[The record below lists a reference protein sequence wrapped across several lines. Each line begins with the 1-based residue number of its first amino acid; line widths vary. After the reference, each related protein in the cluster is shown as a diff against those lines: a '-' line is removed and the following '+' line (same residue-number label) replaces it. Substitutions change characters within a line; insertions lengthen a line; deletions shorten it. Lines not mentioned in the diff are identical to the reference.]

1 MATKY
6 TAEEL
11 RELKAYYFGH
21 TLEESAEKF
30 GRAASAIQ
38 HKAMALGWRKYDRR
52 GGKKT
57 MAKRQ
62 ARLEKERIEAISE
75 RSKYGCMPN
84 PLIFLEDNWRELA
97 RNIRLQDTKVRHH
110 HWGTFVVGKGYNDD

>member
-21 TLEESAEKF
+21 TLEECATKF
-30 GRAASAIQ
+30 GRAANAIQ
-38 HKAMALGWRKYDRR
+38 HKANALGWRKYEKR

-57 MAKRQ
+57 IAKKQ
-62 ARLEKERIEAISE
+62 AQLEKERIEAIAE

-84 PLIFLEDNWRELA
+84 ALIFLEDNWRTIA
-97 RNIRLQDTKVRHH
+97 HNIRLQELPKRHH
-110 HWGTFVVGKGYNDD
+110 DWGTFVVGKGYEND